1 MEHPLITNLDQ
12 YSVDEL
18 GSKISDLNKK
28 LSFAMTTGNA
38 HLCNQL
44 RMAIETF
51 RNRYQDMLKQDYEK
65 RLADAKID
73 SSKID
78 IQ

>member
-1 MEHPLITNLDQ
+1 MEHPLLGNLDE
-12 YSVDEL
+12 YSIDEL
-18 GSKISDLNKK
+18 NSKISELNKK
-28 LSFAMTTGNA
+28 LNIAMSTGNA

-44 RMAIETF
+44 RMAIESF
-51 RNRYQDMLKQDYEK
+51 RNKYHEKVRNDYEK
-65 RLADAKID
+65 KLADAKID

>member
-1 MEHPLITNLDQ
+1 M
-12 YSVDEL
+12 S
-18 GSKISDLNKK
+18 
-28 LSFAMTTGNA
+28 TGNA

-44 RMAIETF
+44 RMAIESF
-51 RNRYQDMLKQDYEK
+51 RNKYHEKVRNDYEK
-65 RLADAKID
+65 KLADAKID